1 MAAAR
6 LGDWSYDFVSD
17 VVTFSERGAEI
28 FGIPPGPHM
37 TWTAMRELLHPE
49 DREEARQAVED
60 ALANRTDYACQYRVR
75 RLQGGW
81 TWVAANGRGQYD
93 AEGRVVRMLGIV
105 QDITARRM
113 METEMRREIEDRQRA
128 EQRLSFALKAARMSD
143 WTWDAARDEVLLTER
158 VAAIVGIEP
167 GVRLSNEAMQSYIHP
182 DDRERVRAV
191 TRAAIESRTEY
202 AVEHRLRNTAGAYVW
217 VAVNARGLFDAEGK
231 LTAVTGIL
239 QEIDERKAAE
249 ERLRAREAQLA
260 FVSTNAPTLLS
271 HLDREGRFRFV
282 NKAFADRWQKA
293 PEEFIGK
300 TIAEVAGPQAAA
312 AAQPFI
318 DRVLAG
324 ETVTI
329 EREIEYRDLGV
340 RYMKGTYSPEYDA
353 EGKVCGWLSA
363 ATDLTE
369 RWQAEQALRQSE
381 ARLRLATR
389 SGKVGL
395 WEWDVPGN
403 RVTWTDSL
411 FEIHGVKREEFS
423 GTVEAFAALIHPDDR
438 GPVERALRSSLEHDL
453 PYELEFRALRPG
465 GSTIWLYTNAVVV
478 KEGDQP
484 RWMLGA
490 TVDITARKQAELGL
504 RESEARFRALTKH
517 APVGI
522 FLTDTNGEAVFV
534 NDKVRELSGL
544 GIDEM
549 RGQRWTL
556 AIHPDDRERVA
567 AEWQGAVTRNEPFHT
582 EYRFQ
587 RPDGRTNWVQASAV
601 EHRNASGML
610 VGFIGTLVD
619 ITERKAAGAAL
630 RESEKRFRTLASHA
644 PVGIFLTDPQGD
656 TIFVN
661 ESWSAMTGLSLLE
674 AGGGGW
680 ANAIHP
686 DDRARV
692 AAGWA
697 EALEQNRASA
707 AEYRFIRADGK
718 VTWVQGQAV
727 QLRDSN
733 GQLVGYIGTVAD
745 FTSRKAT
752 EERLR
757 EREAE
762 LRLIA
767 THAPIILAH
776 CDAEQRFLFV
786 NRAYA
791 ERFGLTVETVT
802 GRTVREVLGEVV
814 HTRLA
819 PYIARVLQGETFSF
833 EDEIPY
839 EKIGNRFMRAAYT
852 PDLAEDGS
860 VRGYLCAITDLS
872 DRRAM
877 EDELRRRTRSLEIL
891 NRVASQL
898 AAERDLEKVVQSV
911 TDAGRELSGAAFGAF
926 FYNVTNETGESY
938 TLYTLSGVP
947 REAFEKFPMP
957 RATKMFGPTFR
968 GEGAI
973 RIGDVRKDERY
984 GHNAPY
990 QGMPAGHLPVS
1001 SYLAVPV
1008 ISRTG
1013 EVLGGLFFG
1022 HPEPDRFTEEAER
1035 TVSNLAAQAAIA
1047 IDNTNLYRALERELR
1062 EKTQAEEGLR
1072 QAQQELL
1079 AHAGELERRVE
1090 ARTASL
1096 SEAITQMEEFSYSV
1110 SHDLRAP
1117 LRAMNAYAQALIE
1130 DYGTQLD
1137 DTARNY
1143 LDRIQRSSV
1152 RMEKLTHDVL
1162 SYSRVARAEIKLGE
1176 LDLTQMVHDVV
1187 AHYRELQEPAAR
1199 VTVHAPLLRVLGHES
1214 SLGQALANL
1223 LTNAVKFVTPG
1234 VKPEIDVRTE
1244 STGERV
1250 RIWIQDNGI
1259 GIAPEYQERLFQVF
1273 ERVPTRGTYEGT
1285 GIGLAIVRKAVEK
1298 MSGTCGV
1305 VSDGRSGSRFWIELS
1320 KA

>member
-1 MAAAR
+1 
-6 LGDWSYDFVSD
+6 
-17 VVTFSERGAEI
+17 
-28 FGIPPGPHM
+28 
-37 TWTAMRELLHPE
+37 
-49 DREEARQAVED
+49 
-60 ALANRTDYACQYRVR
+60 
-75 RLQGGW
+75 
-81 TWVAANGRGQYD
+81 
-93 AEGRVVRMLGIV
+93 
-105 QDITARRM
+105 
-113 METEMRREIEDRQRA
+113 
-128 EQRLSFALKAARMSD
+128 
-143 WTWDAARDEVLLTER
+143 RD
-158 VAAIVGIEP
+158 
-167 GVRLSNEAMQSYIHP
+167 
-182 DDRERVRAV
+182 
-191 TRAAIESRTEY
+191 
-202 AVEHRLRNTAGAYVW
+202 
-217 VAVNARGLFDAEGK
+217 
-231 LTAVTGIL
+231 
-239 QEIDERKAAE
+239 
-249 ERLRAREAQLA
+249 
-260 FVSTNAPTLLS
+260 
-271 HLDREGRFRFV
+271 GRFRFV
-282 NKAFADRWQKA
+282 NKAFADRWQTA
-293 PEEFIGK
+293 PQEFIGK
-300 TIAEVAGPQAAA
+300 TIAEVAGPQALA

-324 ETVTI
+324 ETVTL

-340 RYMKGTYSPEYDA
+340 RYMKGTYTPEYDA
-353 EGKVCGWLSA
+353 DGNVCGWLSA

-411 FEIHGVKREEFS
+411 FEIHGVKREEFP
-423 GTVEAFAALIHPDDR
+423 GTAEAFVALIHPEDR
-438 GPVERALRSSLEHDL
+438 APVERALRSSLEHDL
-453 PYELEFRALRPG
+453 PYELEFRAVRPG
-465 GSTIWLYTNAVVV
+465 GATIWLYTNAIVVR
-478 KEGDQP
+478 EGGRP
-484 RWMLGA
+484 AWMLGA
-490 TVDITARKQAELGL
+490 TFDITARKQAELGL

-522 FLTDTNGEAVFV
+522 FLTDTGGEPVFV

-544 GIDEM
+544 AIEEM
-549 RGQRWTL
+549 RGRRWTL
-556 AIHPDDRERVA
+556 AVHPDDRERVA
-567 AEWQGAVTRNEPFHT
+567 GEWHGAVTRNEPFNT

-587 RPDGRTNWVQASAV
+587 RPEGGMSWVQASAI
-601 EHRNASGML
+601 EHRNAGGAL
-610 VGFIGTLVD
+610 VGYIGTLVD
-619 ITERKAAGAAL
+619 LTERKKAEAAL
-630 RESEKRFRTLASHA
+630 RETEKRFRTLASHA

-661 ESWSAMTGLSLLE
+661 ESWCAMTGLSLAE

-680 ANAIHP
+680 ARAIHP

-697 EALEQNRASA
+697 EALAQNRPSA
-707 AEYRFIRADGK
+707 AEYRFLRADGT
-718 VTWVQGQAV
+718 VTWVQGHAV
-727 QLRDSN
+727 QLRDAGGN
-733 GQLVGYIGTVAD
+733 LVGYIGTVAD
-745 FTSRKAT
+745 FTGRKAT

-762 LRLIA
+762 LSLIA

-791 ERFGLTVETVT
+791 ERFGLAVEDVI

-814 HTRLA
+814 HARLA

-839 EKIGNRFMRAAYT
+839 EKIGLRFMRAAYT

-877 EDELRRRTRSLEIL
+877 EEELRRRTRSLEIL

-926 FYNVTNETGESY
+926 FYNVTDAAGDSY
-938 TLYTLSGVP
+938 TLYTISGVP
-947 REAFEKFPMP
+947 REAFSKFPMP
-957 RATKMFGPTFR
+957 RATQLFGPTFR
-968 GEGAI
+968 GEGPV
-973 RIGDVRKDERY
+973 RIGDVRRDERY
-984 GHNAPY
+984 GKNPPHH
-990 QGMPAGHLPVS
+990 GMPAGHMPVS

-1008 ISRTG
+1008 ISRSG

-1047 IDNTNLYRALERELR
+1047 IDNANLYLALERELR

-1090 ARTASL
+1090 VRTASL
-1096 SEAITQMEEFSYSV
+1096 REAIAQMEEFSYSV

-1130 DYGTQLD
+1130 DYGAQLD

-1162 SYSRVARAEIKLGE
+1162 SYSRVARAEIE
-1176 LDLTQMVHDVV
+1176 LAEVDLTRIAHDIV

-1199 VTVHAPLLRVLGHES
+1199 VTVHAPLPRVRAHES

-1223 LTNAVKFVTPG
+1223 LTNGVTFVAPG
-1234 VKPEIDVRTE
+1234 VMPEIDVRAE
-1244 STGERV
+1244 VMGERV

-1259 GIAPEYQERLFQVF
+1259 GIAPEHQERLFQVF
-1273 ERVPTRGTYEGT
+1273 ERVPTRNSYEGT

-1298 MSGTCGV
+1298 MGGTCGV
-1305 VSDGRSGSRFWIELS
+1305 VSDGSNGSRFWIELS